1 MMFPMSANLM
11 GLVAPNMNPQ
21 QPEPQSWWD
30 QNNRRDRAAMMLAAA
45 GDAFGNMTLRGR
57 QGSNPFGQAAYA
69 QASQNI
75 KNNRTLEYL
84 KKNHPDMYQLA
95 MQVGTENLPTIIN
108 QMMKNKVSGGSD
120 YQQYLRDGGKLSY
133 EDYTIM
139 QDGTA
144 GMKNFRFG
152 QNLPEDQREAFLN
165 SLGPGAPFRVVDDPG
180 GGLLVLDSRTGQLLS
195 RISNED
201 AQAGASQVAAAS
213 KLGESLTPAFD
224 TAYNAVETQENNL
237 TSLIDG
243 QNTLMQ
249 FIESYEQ
256 GNVDTGILVGRLGR
270 IAPGLLRMSND
281 ELLNL
286 ANMEQDKVANLL
298 RQLGIENFAPVT
310 IAEIQLLS
318 RTFLDPMNSEAY
330 NRAMADSLL
339 ERMAKQQETAQR
351 NLQRQLGR
359 VRSLSSS
366 DAARNLPFFQ
376 QEYQRLED
384 RLNQLGYL
392 NGF

>member
-95 MQVGTENLPTIIN
+95 MQVGPENLPTIIN
-108 QMMKNKVSGGSD
+108 QMMKNKIDGGSD
-120 YQQYLRDGGKLSY
+120 YQQYLRDGGKLSFQ
-133 EDYTIM
+133 DYMIM
-139 QDGTA
+139 QSGTA
-144 GMKNFRFG
+144 DMKNFMFG
-152 QNLPEDQREAFLN
+152 QNLPEGQREAFQE
-165 SLGPGAPFRVVDDPG
+165 SLGPSTPYEFREMPDGQVGRFDR
-180 GGLLVLDSRTGQLLS
+180 RTGTFLGFVS
-195 RISNED
+195 AAD
-201 AQAGASQVAAAS
+201 AQAGASQVAAAG
-213 KLGESLTPAFD
+213 KLGESLVPAFD
-224 TAYNAVETQENNL
+224 TAYKAVETQENNL

-249 FIESYEQ
+249 FIDSYEQ

-270 IAPGLLRMSND
+270 IAPGLVRNEESLRT
-281 ELLNL
+281 L
-286 ANMEQDKVANLL
+286 ADMEQDKVANLL

-339 ERMAKQQETAQR
+339 ERMAKQQETAES

-376 QEYQRLED
+376 QEYQRLYD